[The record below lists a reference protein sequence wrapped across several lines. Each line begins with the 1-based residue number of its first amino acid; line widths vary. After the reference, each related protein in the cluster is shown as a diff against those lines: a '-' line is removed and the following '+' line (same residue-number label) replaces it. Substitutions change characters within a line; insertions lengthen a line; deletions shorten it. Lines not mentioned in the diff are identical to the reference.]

1 MSDKTNASLVETQ
14 QQETSSEDVT
24 TDVEELPFRCPA
36 CGGEQLSYGVKS
48 YQKAVIHADGEMDF
62 WGGDSFG
69 EDDVDFACWDC
80 GHVISENGEPIRRPE
95 NMAAWLR
102 ENCEQAPESK
112 ENAPSGD
119 TE

>member
-1 MSDKTNASLVETQ
+1 MDNP
-14 QQETSSEDVT
+14 QQECISKVAA

-36 CGGEQLSYGVKS
+36 CGGQQLSYGVKS

-95 NMAAWLR
+95 DMAEWLR
-102 ENCEQAPESK
+102 ENCEQPPESM
-112 ENAPSGD
+112 ENETSSD